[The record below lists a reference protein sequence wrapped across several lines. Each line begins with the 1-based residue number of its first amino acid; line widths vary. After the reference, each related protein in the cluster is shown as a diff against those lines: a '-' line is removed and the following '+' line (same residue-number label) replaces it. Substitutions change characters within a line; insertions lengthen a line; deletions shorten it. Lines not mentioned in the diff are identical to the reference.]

1 MNTRDRS
8 FQGLV
13 LVSRSLFSP
22 RLDAIFFLLLEK
34 GRDAC
39 IVRRSHFLGRMW
51 APWSWW
57 WRACLNST
65 GFDCARK
72 GASAQPTSGW
82 GGDAF
87 DSGGHPCGLGGD
99 GSRGENYECWSTRVA
114 ERQGSARWK
123 GVGVALNPSKL
134 QRCSL
139 SRLSPESRARAE
151 STLEACS
158 YRVPRRA
165 FPSALSRRC
174 RPRFSLRVSPVSL
187 ASSDRSSING
197 HGGFRWI
204 ERFRRAENF
213 PPSSHY
219 LVVDRAKGFEKS
231 KYAWIFDLLW
241 F

>member
-1 MNTRDRS
+1 M
-8 FQGLV
+8 
-13 LVSRSLFSP
+13 
-22 RLDAIFFLLLEK
+22 
-34 GRDAC
+34 
-39 IVRRSHFLGRMW
+39 
-51 APWSWW
+51 
-57 WRACLNST
+57 NST

-123 GVGVALNPSKL
+123 GVGVGLNPSKL

-174 RPRFSLRVSPVSL
+174 RPRFRYAFLPCLSR
-187 ASSDRSSING
+187 RSSING
-197 HGGFRWI
+197 GSSWI
-204 ERFRRAENF
+204 DRFRRAENF
-213 PPSSHY
+213 PPSSPSYAWWWIVQRDSKNLSTLGPSTCFDSREEKHPETRTRRS
-219 LVVDRAKGFEKS
+219 VRIAKKGSSATMFPKGFRKAKRVTNVPGKS
-231 KYAWIFDLLW
+231 GWL
-241 F
+241 